1 MERSYENYVQK
12 VKKAKEIIG
21 ELENELYEVRKKLQ
35 NNRNDVSLLQELRR
49 TTLNMSSTVNELEY
63 YQSVLDKRNY
73 LISTINENKYY

>member
-21 ELENELYEVRKKLQ
+21 DLENELFEVRKKLQ
-35 NNRNDVSLLQELRR
+35 NNRNDVNLLQELRR

>member
-21 ELENELYEVRKKLQ
+21 NLENELFDVRKKLQ
-35 NNRNDVSLLQELRR
+35 NNRNDIELLQELRR

-63 YQSVLDKRNY
+63 YQSVIDKRNY